1 MPQYHPQ
8 PLQQDPN
15 LIQNQVI
22 QEKIEL
28 FDHTNSTISQKSGGS
43 GNLDNENVLLTQQF
57 FEPNDPLRQQVQAL
71 KAKQQTLTHNLQRR
85 KEHIEDLKDNML
97 QKFIESGG
105 KVHRD
110 DFFLAQILDHAMKL
124 QGKYNIKIN
133 QGYRKEGARYKANKN
148 YRSAENA

>member
-43 GNLDNENVLLTQQF
+43 GNLDNENVLLTQ
-57 FEPNDPLRQQVQAL
+57 
-71 KAKQQTLTHNLQRR
+71 
-85 KEHIEDLKDNML
+85 
-97 QKFIESGG
+97 
-105 KVHRD
+105 
-110 DFFLAQILDHAMKL
+110 
-124 QGKYNIKIN
+124 
-133 QGYRKEGARYKANKN
+133 
-148 YRSAENA
+148 